1 MKKYI
6 LKRLLTGLMAVLIV
20 FMFNFF
26 IIRLAPGDPI
36 KIIAGR
42 DNPSQEMI
50 DALYEKYGLDQPLHV
65 QLVSY
70 LKNVLKGD
78 FEDSILYGEPVIDL
92 IKKTMGPSLLLA
104 LTGTI
109 LALLIG
115 TMLGLYAARHQNS
128 LIDVSLSGISYVF
141 NSMPS
146 FWLAIM
152 LIMIFATNLKLFP
165 TAGMTDMRIT
175 YTGIRYVLD
184 VMKHLFLPCL
194 TLVLIQIPM
203 YFKIA
208 KSSVTQVLAEDF
220 ITTFRAVGMSE
231 KKIFNKYVFKNAI
244 LPVITVFGINLAYIV
259 TGSSLTEMVFGWPG
273 MGRLLMDSIM
283 RRDYPLLMA
292 IYLML
297 SLSIAVMMV
306 ITDLVYAFVD
316 PRIRYND

>member
-6 LKRLLTGLMAVLIV
+6 LKRVLTGLLAVLIV
-20 FMFNFF
+20 FTFNFF

-50 DALYEKYGLDQPLHV
+50 DALYEKYGLDKPIHI
-65 QLVSY
+65 QLVAY
-70 LKNVLKGD
+70 LKNVLRGD
-78 FEDSILYGEPVIDL
+78 FENSILYGEPVTKLLWD
-92 IKKTMGPSLLLA
+92 TMGPSLLLA

-109 LALLIG
+109 LALFIG

-128 LIDVSLSGISYVF
+128 IIDVFFSGISYLL

-165 TAGMTDMRIT
+165 TSGMTDMRNS
-175 YTGIRYVLD
+175 YTGIKYVLD
-184 VMKHLFLPCL
+184 VIKHLFLPCL

-220 ITTFRAVGMSE
+220 ITTFRAAGMNE

-259 TGSSLTEMVFGWPG
+259 TGSSLVEMVFGWPG
-273 MGRLLMDSIM
+273 MGRMMMDSIM

-292 IYLML
+292 IYLIL

-306 ITDLVYAFVD
+306 ITDLVYAYVD
-316 PRIRYND
+316 PRIRYNN

>member
-6 LKRLLTGLMAVLIV
+6 LKRVLTGLMAVLIV
-20 FMFNFF
+20 FTFNFF

-50 DALYEKYGLDQPLHV
+50 DALYEKYGLDKPIHI

-78 FEDSILYGEPVIDL
+78 FEDSILYGEPVTKL
-92 IKKTMGPSLLLA
+92 LWETMGPSLLLA
-104 LTGTI
+104 LSGTI

-128 LIDVSLSGISYVF
+128 FIDVFFSGISYLL

-165 TAGMTDMRIT
+165 TSGMTDMRNS
-175 YTGIRYVLD
+175 YTGIKYVID

-220 ITTFRAVGMSE
+220 ITTFRAVGMNE
-231 KKIFNKYVFKNAI
+231 KKIFNKYVFKNSI
-244 LPVITVFGINLAYIV
+244 LPVITVFGISLAYIV
-259 TGSSLTEMVFGWPG
+259 TGSSLVEMVFGWPG
-273 MGRLLMDSIM
+273 MGRMMMDSIM

-292 IYLML
+292 IYLIL

-306 ITDLVYAFVD
+306 ITDLVYAYVD
-316 PRIRYND
+316 PRIRYTN